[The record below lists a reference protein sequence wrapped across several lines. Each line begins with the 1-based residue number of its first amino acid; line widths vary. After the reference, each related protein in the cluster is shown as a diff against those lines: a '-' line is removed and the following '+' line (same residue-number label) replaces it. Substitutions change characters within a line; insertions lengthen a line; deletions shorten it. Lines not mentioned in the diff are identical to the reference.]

1 MKSVAAAL
9 LLVLLAAGCGDD
21 SKDDASKEPER
32 KTASSTEDFCTA
44 IDSFAQ
50 AASGKDW
57 GAVQKAAD
65 GLESA
70 GLPKDAP
77 EKAGT
82 GYDTVIELVGKYK
95 SNAEVEK
102 NITDAQDAQVEDL
115 LTYTQSTCA
124 PQGGQPSPSP
134 SPSE

>member
-44 IDSFAQ
+44 ITGFAQ
-50 AASGKDW
+50 AANGDDW
-57 GAVQKAAD
+57 AAVQKAAD
-65 GLESA
+65 DLESA
-70 GLPKDAP
+70 GLPEDAP
-77 EKAGT
+77 EKAGK
-82 GYDTVIELVGKYK
+82 GYDTVIELVGKYN
-95 SNAEVEK
+95 SNAEIEK

-115 LTYTQSTCA
+115 LTYTQTTCA
-124 PQGGQPSPSP
+124 QPSGSPSP

>member
-32 KTASSTEDFCTA
+32 KTAASTEDFCAA
-44 IDSFAQ
+44 ISGFAE

-57 GAVQKAAD
+57 SAVQKAAD
-65 GLESA
+65 ELESA
-70 GLPKDAP
+70 GLPEDAP

-82 GYDTVIELVGKYK
+82 GYDTVIELVGKYN

-102 NITDAQDAQVEDL
+102 NITDAQDQQVEDL
-115 LTYTQSTCA
+115 LTYTQTACGQQST
-124 PQGGQPSPSP
+124 SPSP

>member
-21 SKDDASKEPER
+21 SKDDASKDSGR

-44 IDSFAQ
+44 ITGFAQ
-50 AASGKDW
+50 AANGTDW
-57 GAVQKAAD
+57 AAVQKAAD
-65 GLESA
+65 ELESA

-82 GYDTVIELVGKYK
+82 GYDTVIELVGTYK

-102 NITDAQDAQVEDL
+102 NITDAQDQQVEDL
-115 LTYTQSTCA
+115 LTYTQTACA
-124 PQGGQPSPSP
+124 QQGSSPSP

>member
-9 LLVLLAAGCGDD
+9 ILLVLAAGCGDN

-44 IDSFAQ
+44 ITAFAQ
-50 AASGKDW
+50 AARGDDW
-57 GAVQKAAD
+57 AAVQKAAD

-77 EKAGT
+77 ETAGT
-82 GYDTVIELVGKYK
+82 GYDTVIELVGKYH
-95 SNAEVEK
+95 SNDEIQK
-102 NITDAQDAQVEDL
+102 NITQKQDNQVEDL
-115 LTYTQSTCA
+115 LTYTQTTCA
-124 PQGGQPSPSP
+124 EQGTSPSP

>member
-9 LLVLLAAGCGDD
+9 ILLVLAAGCGDD
-21 SKDDASKEPER
+21 SKDDSSKEPER

-44 IDSFAQ
+44 ITAFAQ
-50 AASGKDW
+50 AARGDDW
-57 GAVQKAAD
+57 AAVEKAAD

-77 EKAGT
+77 ETAGT
-82 GYDTVIELVGKYK
+82 GYDTVIELVGKYN
-95 SNAEVEK
+95 SNSEIQK
-102 NITDAQDAQVEDL
+102 NITKEQDNQVEDL
-115 LTYTQSTCA
+115 LTYTQTTCGE
-124 PQGGQPSPSP
+124 QGSSPSP

>member
-44 IDSFAQ
+44 ISGFAQ
-50 AASGKDW
+50 AANGDDW
-57 GAVQKAAD
+57 AAVQKAAD
-65 GLESA
+65 ELESA

-77 EKAGT
+77 EKAGA

-102 NITDAQDAQVEDL
+102 NITDAQNAQVKEL
-115 LTYTQSTCA
+115 LKYTQTACV
-124 PQGGQPSPSP
+124 QPSGSPSP

>member
-44 IDSFAQ
+44 ISGFAQ
-50 AASGKDW
+50 AANGDDW
-57 GAVQKAAD
+57 AAVQKAAD
-65 GLESA
+65 ELESA

-77 EKAGT
+77 EKAGK

-102 NITDAQDAQVEDL
+102 NITDAQNAQVKEL
-115 LTYTQSTCA
+115 LAYTQTTCA
-124 PQGGQPSPSP
+124 QQGGSPSP

>member
-9 LLVLLAAGCGDD
+9 ILLVLAAGCGDD

-44 IDSFAQ
+44 ITEFAQ
-50 AASGKDW
+50 AARGDDW
-57 GAVQKAAD
+57 AAVEKAAD

-77 EKAGT
+77 ETAGT
-82 GYDTVIELVGKYK
+82 GYDTVIELVGKYD
-95 SNAEVEK
+95 SNDEIQK
-102 NITDAQDAQVEDL
+102 KITDAQDKQVEDL
-115 LTYTQSTCA
+115 LTYTQTTCA
-124 PQGGQPSPSP
+124 PPSSSPSP

>member
-32 KTASSTEDFCTA
+32 KTASSTEDFCAA
-44 IDSFAQ
+44 ITSFAQ

-65 GLESA
+65 ELEST
-70 GLPKDAP
+70 GLPEDAP
-77 EKAGT
+77 ENAGT

-102 NITDAQDAQVEDL
+102 NITDAQNKQVEDL
-115 LTYTQSTCA
+115 LTYTKTTCA
-124 PQGGQPSPSP
+124 EQGGSPSPSP

>member
-32 KTASSTEDFCTA
+32 KTAASTEDFCTA
-44 IDSFAQ
+44 ISGFAQ
-50 AASGKDW
+50 AANGDDW
-57 GAVQKAAD
+57 AAVQKAAD
-65 GLESA
+65 ELESA

-82 GYDTVIELVGKYK
+82 GYDTVIELVGTYK

-102 NITDAQDAQVEDL
+102 NITDAQNARVKDL
-115 LTYTQSTCA
+115 LAYTQTTCA
-124 PQGGQPSPSP
+124 QQGSSPSP
-134 SPSE
+134 SPTK

>member
-9 LLVLLAAGCGDD
+9 LIVLLAAGCGDD

-32 KTASSTEDFCTA
+32 KTAASTEDFCTA
-44 IDSFAQ
+44 ISGFAQ
-50 AASGKDW
+50 AANGDDW
-57 GAVQKAAD
+57 AAVQKAAD
-65 GLESA
+65 ELESA

-82 GYDTVIELVGKYK
+82 GYDTVIELVGTYK

-102 NITDAQDAQVEDL
+102 NITDAQNARVKDL
-115 LTYTQSTCA
+115 LAYTQTTCA
-124 PQGGQPSPSP
+124 QQGSSPSP
-134 SPSE
+134 SPTK

>member
-32 KTASSTEDFCTA
+32 KTAASTEDFCTA
-44 IDSFAQ
+44 ISGFAQ

-57 GAVQKAAD
+57 SAVQKAAD
-65 GLESA
+65 ELESA
-70 GLPKDAP
+70 GLPEDAP

-82 GYDTVIELVGKYK
+82 GYDTVIELVGKYN

-102 NITDAQDAQVEDL
+102 NITDAQDQQVEDL
-115 LTYTQSTCA
+115 LTYTQTACA
-124 PQGGQPSPSP
+124 QQGSSPSP

>member
-32 KTASSTEDFCTA
+32 KTATSTKDFCAAMTG
-44 IDSFAQ
+44 FAQ
-50 AASGKDW
+50 AASGDDW
-57 GAVQKAAD
+57 AAVEDAAD

-70 GLPKDAP
+70 GLPEEAP
-77 EKAGT
+77 DKAGA
-82 GYDTVIELVGKYK
+82 GYDTVIELVGKYD
-95 SNAEVEK
+95 SNAEIEK
-102 NITDAQDAQVEDL
+102 NITDAQDGQVEDL
-115 LTYTQSTCA
+115 LTFTQTTCA
-124 PQGGQPSPSP
+124 EQGSSPSP

>member
-9 LLVLLAAGCGDD
+9 ILLVLAAGCGDD
-21 SKDDASKEPER
+21 SKDDSSKEPER

-44 IDSFAQ
+44 ITGFAQ
-50 AASGKDW
+50 AANGTDW
-57 GAVQKAAD
+57 AAVQKAAD
-65 GLESA
+65 ELESA

-77 EKAGT
+77 EKAGK

-102 NITDAQDAQVEDL
+102 SITDAQNAQVKEL
-115 LTYTQSTCA
+115 LAYTQTTCA
-124 PQGGQPSPSP
+124 QQGSSPSP
-134 SPSE
+134 SPTK